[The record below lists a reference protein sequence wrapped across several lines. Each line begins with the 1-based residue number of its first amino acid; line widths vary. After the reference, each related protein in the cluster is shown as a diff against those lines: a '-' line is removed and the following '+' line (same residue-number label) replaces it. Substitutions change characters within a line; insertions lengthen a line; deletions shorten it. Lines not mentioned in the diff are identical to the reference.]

1 MSPRIKKLVRLV
13 VLGGLVVGVGIQ
25 LVPIKG
31 VGVNPPQRFPLGAPP
46 EVEAIMRRACLDC
59 HSNETRW
66 PLYSRVAPSSWLMIR
81 DVTKGRKHLNFSE
94 WGDSD
99 EDEQKLDRENCWDQI
114 ESGEMPPW
122 FYVYPLH
129 LKAKLSEADKA
140 TLKAWMLKDKDKP
153 KDEPKDES
161 KDEKK
166 AAGEPKPEAPADAK

>member
-13 VLGGLVVGVGIQ
+13 LIGGLVIGVGIQ
-25 LVPIKG
+25 LVPVKG
-31 VGVNPPQRFPLGAPP
+31 VGVNPPDRFPLGAPP

-66 PLYSRVAPSSWLMIR
+66 PLYSRTAPGSWLMIR

-99 EDEQKLDRENCWDQI
+99 EDERKLDRENCWDQI

-129 LKAKLSEADKA
+129 LGAKLSEADKA
-140 TLKAWMLKDKDKP
+140 TLKAWMLKDKDKDDAAP
-153 KDEPKDES
+153 KAAAP
-161 KDEKK
+161 DEKK
-166 AAGEPKPEAPADAK
+166 

>member
-1 MSPRIKKLVRLV
+1 MSPRIKKLVRLAV
-13 VLGGLVVGVGIQ
+13 IGGLVIGVGIQ
-25 LVPIKG
+25 LVPVKG
-31 VGVNPPQRFPLGAPP
+31 VGVNPPDRFPLGAPP

-66 PLYSRVAPSSWLMIR
+66 PLYSRLAPSSWLMIR

-99 EDEQKLDRENCWDQI
+99 EDERKLDRENCWDQI

-129 LKAKLSEADKA
+129 LGAKLSEADKA
-140 TLKAWMLKDKDKP
+140 TLKAWMLKDKDTDRDKDKP
-153 KDEPKDES
+153 DAAPK
-161 KDEKK
+161 
-166 AAGEPKPEAPADAK
+166 ADATDDKK

>member
-13 VLGGLVVGVGIQ
+13 VIGGLVIGVGIQ
-25 LVPIKG
+25 LVPVKG
-31 VGVNPPQRFPLGAPP
+31 VGVNPPDRFPLGAPP

-66 PLYSRVAPSSWLMIR
+66 PLYSRTAPGSWLMIR

-99 EDEQKLDRENCWDQI
+99 EDERKLDRENCWDQI

-129 LKAKLSEADKA
+129 LGAKLSEADKA
-140 TLKAWMLKDKDKP
+140 TLKAWMLKDKDKDDGAP
-153 KDEPKDES
+153 KAD
-161 KDEKK
+161 
-166 AAGEPKPEAPADAK
+166 APADKK